1 MIRRPPRATRTDTLF
16 PYTTL
21 FRSQRGR
28 GQPDAHLQ
36 VGRRAPRSAHAGS
49 DRVTRG
55 RTAKVLTSHWDGA
68 ELHRRPD
75 ELIVEEP
82 MQVLL
87 DGELVT
93 TTMRTPGH
101 DFELAVGF
109 CHTDGMLDGVPVQ
122 SCRYCSTGRA
132 VDTEFNVVDV
142 RRSEE
147 SRVGKECGST

>member
-87 DGELVT
+87 D
-93 TTMRTPGH
+93 
-101 DFELAVGF
+101 
-109 CHTDGMLDGVPVQ
+109 
-122 SCRYCSTGRA
+122 
-132 VDTEFNVVDV
+132 
-142 RRSEE
+142 RSEE
-147 SRVGKECGST
+147 HTSELQSLMRTSYAHFCLKTNHNNERQKISTP